1 MRAYLDCYPCFF
13 TQALKTSRMI
23 LTDEKE
29 IWKILSALSSYLSGV
44 AFGVTPP
51 EIGREIYR
59 IIAEYTGV
67 EDPYFEIKNKC
78 TKQALALY
86 PEFKKIVA
94 NSDDSLLTAAKL
106 AIAGNIIDFGIA
118 KKFDLEKDV
127 REILAGGLTI
137 DDYQEIR
144 SSIYREYGKFISSLR
159 GCYVTAEDVE
169 TNVNDMAN
177 VFSGTRFTTCIPK
190 EKGGS
195 GNPSVPTA
203 RGVVSGMEA
212 ALEFCGKGS
221 LKGKIIAVQG
231 MGNVGGP
238 LIGFLFN
245 KGVKKIIAYDTDV
258 KRVESIKDKFQGKGL
273 EATAVSADNIS
284 FFKTDCD
291 ILSPNATGGVINPRT
306 IPLIKAK
313 IICGAANN
321 QLEDSQRDDKL
332 LFDNKIIY
340 IPDFLTNRMGI
351 VNAADEQYG
360 YVNNDPLFERH
371 LTRDWKYSIYQTSL
385 RLLKEAGSTGEPTA
399 KIAMRTA
406 DRLSLENHPLFGHR
420 GQQIIDSLVAD
431 KWHMNFNYLNY
442 LSWLM

>member
-1 MRAYLDCYPCFF
+1 MIDTDSLINLTPREFTEFLKQEKIPRFYIVYDPKKQIVKSSHPQLQAIADFIQNDKRDFMKHEGAFF
-13 TQALKTSRMI
+13 QITRQHDILQGAFIHRTNRGQA
-23 LTDEKE
+23 
-29 IWKILSALSSYLSGV
+29 AGGV
-44 AFGVTPP
+44 RFWHYNT
-51 EIGREIYR
+51 
-59 IIAEYTGV
+59 V
-67 EDPYFEIKNKC
+67 EDYLRDGLRLGKGMTRKN
-78 TKQALALY
+78 ALAGLWWGGGKGVMVKNQ
-86 PEFKKIVA
+86 EVDQ
-94 NSDDSLLTAAKL
+94 N
-106 AIAGNIIDFGIA
+106 
-118 KKFDLEKDV
+118 DL
-127 REILAGGLTI
+127 G
-137 DDYQEIR
+137 IR

-159 GCYVTAEDVE
+159 GCYVTAEDVG

-203 RGVVSGMEA
+203 RGVISGMEA
-212 ALEFCGKGS
+212 ALEFCGKEN
-221 LKGKIIAVQG
+221 LHGKTIAVQG
-231 MGNVGGP
+231 MGNVGDP
-238 LIGFLFN
+238 LIGFLFK
-245 KGVKKIIAYDTDV
+245 KGVKKIIACDTEANL
-258 KRVESIKDKFQGKGL
+258 VERIKNKFQGKGL
-273 EATAVSADNIS
+273 EATAVSADDMS

-360 YVNNDPLFERH
+360 YVNSDPLFERH
-371 LTRDWKYSIYQTSL
+371 LTRDWKYSIYQTSI
-385 RLLKEAGSTGEPTA
+385 RLLKEAQSTGEPTA

-406 DRLSLENHPLFGHR
+406 DRLSMENHPLFGHR
-420 GQQIIDSLVAD
+420 GQQIIDSLIAD
-431 KWHMNFNYLNY
+431 KWHLDY
-442 LSWLM
+442 S